1 MVQIWTRNIQAL
13 NMFSSSWAVVL
24 LAIGVL
30 MDEWVELTS
39 QTETEIVKKHHSP
52 WMTCC
57 LAIWPEGSLE
67 VVRILMIM
75 VLSFSFFLNLF
86 LGLEFTYM
94 IPRNK
99 YVTLFA
105 AFLGF
110 LSGALMLC
118 AILLYRQKLEKGKS
132 VYFSSYKESWVTAT
146 SYLNVFFLFASGILS
161 LLQCKCPT
169 SSCSCLNI
177 HEFARKHGGGKQR
190 RSSIQVISLPQR
202 TEMPR
207 SIIRTHTKE
216 GSLDESQVHT
226 RRVTWAV

>member
-1 MVQIWTRNIQAL
+1 MG
-13 NMFSSSWAVVL
+13 SK
-24 LAIGVL
+24 VL
-30 MDEWVELTS
+30 MRMRRENS
-39 QTETEIVKKHHSP
+39 HSSKEEV
-52 WMTCC
+52 TKV
-57 LAIWPEGSLE
+57 GSLE

-146 SYLNVFFLFASGILS
+146 SYLNVFFLFASVQVSHQQLLLS
-161 LLQCKCPT
+161 EHP
-169 SSCSCLNI
+169 
-177 HEFARKHGGGKQR
+177 
-190 RSSIQVISLPQR
+190 
-202 TEMPR
+202 
-207 SIIRTHTKE
+207 
-216 GSLDESQVHT
+216 
-226 RRVTWAV
+226 